1 MFYEINSF
9 LANKRIFFYFSDD
22 SKISG
27 SGSESSSGSSR
38 SASSASGS
46 SSMSG
51 SDSDSGSQSDVDVEG
66 PDDVKPAKVGHSDS
80 ASSQE
85 SHSDSHTATKSR
97 QNHFYTDRQ
106 LAKVTSLFHVST
118 ISVGGTE

>member
-1 MFYEINSF
+1 MIVKSLGQAQSPAQEVVARPVAH
-9 LANKRIFFYFSDD
+9 LVRVACP
-22 SKISG
+22 
-27 SGSESSSGSSR
+27 
-38 SASSASGS
+38 APTLTQ
-46 SSMSG
+46 
-51 SDSDSGSQSDVDVEG
+51 GSQSDVDVEG